1 MSALVF
7 VGAIPVAH
15 ATVVTWE
22 LDNVRFDDLG
32 TASGFFTLD
41 DHMPGLLKDFDIT
54 TTAGSSNPHFHY
66 TPATTAGAVNKALAN
81 GILLGLGR
89 NNQLQLSATSP
100 LRLSGGGLVTNGT
113 LPLDTDASREFL
125 FPDDIFRHVVT
136 GGSLTAISLT
146 AVPEPSEI
154 GYFVGGLFAL
164 AGIDIVKRLHTERRG
179 GIRKSACNRSGS
191 ACERAPT

>member
-1 MSALVF
+1 MTMTRQLMLALVF

-22 LDNVRFDDLG
+22 LSNVRFDDLG

-66 TPATTAGAVNKALAN
+66 TPATTARRGQQGIGY
-81 GILLGLGR
+81 GILLGQGR

-100 LRLSGGGLVTNGT
+100 LRLSNDGGLVTNGT
-113 LPLDTDASREFL
+113 MSLDTDPSREFL

-136 GGSLTAISLT
+136 GGSLSVSLT

-154 GYFVGGLFAL
+154 GCFVSGLLAL
-164 AGIDIVKRLHTERRG
+164 AGIGFLKRLHTERG
-179 GIRKSACNRSGS
+179 AASGN
-191 ACERAPT
+191 